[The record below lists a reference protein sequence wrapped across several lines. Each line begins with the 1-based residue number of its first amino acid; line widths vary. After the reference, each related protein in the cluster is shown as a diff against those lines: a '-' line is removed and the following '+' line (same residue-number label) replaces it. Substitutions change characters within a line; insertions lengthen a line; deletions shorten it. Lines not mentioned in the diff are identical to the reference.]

1 MTRTKA
7 FGLVA
12 IPIAMTIAATAPRL
26 RAQSL
31 DKPGT
36 APSSVEGQ
44 EPIQQPMASRSGI
57 DLAALDRTANP
68 CDDFYKFA
76 CGGWMKAHPA
86 PPDQPRYGRFEELQ
100 NRNNEIL
107 KDILENAA
115 KPGGATSPE
124 LQKVGDYYGSCM
136 AEAAIETKGAAP
148 LTADLRRVDAINA
161 KTDIPAVVG
170 HMHTVGMS
178 GFFSFGSAP
187 DFKDAT
193 QYMLILGQG
202 GLGLPDRDYY
212 LKTDE
217 NSVKLR
223 QQYEQHVAKML
234 QLGGATPTAA
244 AGGAKTILKIETSL
258 AEKALDRVAQR
269 NPTNIYHKM
278 SRDEVKKLMPN
289 FNLSQYFERA
299 EAPPGDSANVTEPD
313 FMKAVDQVIAASTV
327 ADLKTYMR
335 WHVIHSNA
343 AMLPKRFVDENF
355 AFYGKA
361 LTGAAEQ
368 RPRWKRCVD
377 ATDSD
382 LGEAL
387 GKIYV
392 ERTFGSEGKARTVAM
407 VEAIEAALS
416 RDITEITWMSPET
429 KKAAEAKLRAVAN
442 KVGYPDR
449 WRDYSSLRIVA
460 GDAYGN
466 SQRANLFAY
475 RRQMAKIG
483 KPVDKTEWLMT
494 PPTVNAYYNP
504 FENNINFPAGI
515 LQPPFFN
522 RAADEAVNF
531 GAAGAVVGHELTHGF
546 DDQGRRFDPSGNMR
560 EWWTP
565 ADGKTFEERAACIDT
580 QYGGYTAVG
589 DVKLNGKL
597 TLGENVADNGGMRLA
612 WMALL
617 ELMKTKAL
625 ETVDGFTPQ
634 QRFFVGWA
642 QMWCENRS
650 DEIARLH
657 AQTNPHSPGQYR
669 TTGVVSNMP
678 EFAEAFSCPAT
689 AKMVRQ
695 PVCRVW

>member
-1 MTRTKA
+1 MMTRTRA
-7 FGLVA
+7 LATIVLPVTILMVA
-12 IPIAMTIAATAPRL
+12 DDTRV
-26 RAQSL
+26 RAQQAPSA
-31 DKPGT
+31 P
-36 APSSVEGQ
+36 APSS
-44 EPIQQPMASRSGI
+44 SGI

-68 CDDFYKFA
+68 CADFYQFT
-76 CGGWMKAHPA
+76 CGGWTAAHPA

-100 NRNNEIL
+100 ERNNAILREIL
-107 KDILENAA
+107 DEAA
-115 KPGGATSPE
+115 KPSSAPE
-124 LQKVGDYYGSCM
+124 VRKVGDYYASCM
-136 AEAAIETKGAAP
+136 AEPEIDKKGTAP
-148 LTADLRRVDAINA
+148 LAPDLNRVDAIKNKA
-161 KTDIPAVVG
+161 EIPAVIG

-178 GFFSFGSAP
+178 GFFGFGTAP

-193 QYMLILGQG
+193 QYMLIFGQG

-212 LKTDE
+212 LKDDADTA
-217 NSVKLR
+217 KLR
-223 QQYEQHVAKML
+223 SAYEQHVAKML
-234 QLGGATPTAA
+234 QLGGDTPAQAA
-244 AGGAKTILKIETSL
+244 AGAKTIIGIETTL
-258 AEKALDRVAQR
+258 ARNALDRVAQR

-289 FNLSQYFERA
+289 FNMSQYLERA
-299 EAPPGDSANVTEPD
+299 EAAPGDSANVTEPE
-313 FMKAVDQVIAASTV
+313 FLKAVDQVIASTPLPE
-327 ADLKTYMR
+327 LKTYMR

-343 AMLPKRFVDENF
+343 PMLPKTFVDENF

-361 LTGAAEQ
+361 LTGAKEQ

-392 ERTFGSEGKARTVAM
+392 DRTFGQEGKARTLQM
-407 VEAIEAALS
+407 VEAIEASLGS
-416 RDITEITWMSPET
+416 DIKEITWMSDET
-429 KKAAEAKLRAVAN
+429 KKAAEAKLHAVAN
-442 KVGYPDR
+442 KIGFPDR
-449 WRDYSSLRIVA
+449 WRDYSTLRIVR

-466 SQRANLFAY
+466 SQRANAFAY

-483 KPVDKTEWLMT
+483 KPVDKTEWGMT

-515 LQPPFFN
+515 LQPPFFMKSG
-522 RAADEAVNF
+522 DEAVNF

-546 DDQGRRFDPSGNMR
+546 DDQGRRFDAAGNMR

-565 ADGKTFEERAACIDT
+565 ADGKAFEERASCIDQ
-580 QYGGYTAVG
+580 QYSGYTAVA

-597 TLGENVADNGGMRLA
+597 TLGENVADNGGLRLA
-612 WMALL
+612 WMALMEML
-617 ELMKTKAL
+617 KSKQLGAA
-625 ETVDGFTPQ
+625 DGFTPE
-634 QRFFVGWA
+634 QRFFIGWG

-657 AQTNPHSPGQYR
+657 AKTNPHSPGKYR
-669 TTGVVSNMP
+669 TNGVVSNMP
-678 EFAEAFSCPAT
+678 EFAKAFSCPAGS
-689 AKMVRQ
+689 KMVSE